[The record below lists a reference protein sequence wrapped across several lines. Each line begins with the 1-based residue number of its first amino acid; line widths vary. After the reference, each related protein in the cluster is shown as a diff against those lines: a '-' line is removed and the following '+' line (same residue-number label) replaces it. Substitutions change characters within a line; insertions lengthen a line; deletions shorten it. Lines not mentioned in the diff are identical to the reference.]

1 MTTATDG
8 FTGPDAV
15 APDDPLQYIPLPPP
29 PKPAPQPLHAAWK
42 PPLGPVR
49 KTIREIGWN
58 LITAGLLVLLFVAYQ
73 LWGTGFAEAA
83 SQAKLKKQFAAG
95 AAATAPHPSSSGSS
109 GSGDAS
115 TVGGASAAPALPGA
129 PEGSAIAHMKIPKI
143 GLDKY
148 VVEGVADA
156 DLSEGPGH
164 YPGTPLPGEPG
175 NVAIAGHRTTYG
187 APFFNLNELSPGD
200 KIYIT
205 NQTDQTFLYVVAQS
219 EVVKPTDVAV
229 IAPTSDNRLTLTT
242 CNPRYEATTRLIVVA
257 TLETQPNPSPPSTV
271 PPRHVIQTKAN
282 LGGGQ
287 RSAWPPTLVFAAI
300 AIALWVGVRLWARH
314 RRYWK
319 WIPFL
324 VGIPVCAVPL
334 WFMFENV
341 IKLLPNNL

>member
-1 MTTATDG
+1 MASTTDG
-8 FTGPDAV
+8 VTGPDSV
-15 APDDPLQYIPLPPP
+15 APGDPLESIPLPPP
-29 PKPAPQPLHAAWK
+29 PKPSPQPLHAAWK

-49 KTIREIGWN
+49 RTIREIGWN

-83 SQAKLKKQFAAG
+83 SQAKLKKQFTAG
-95 AAATAPHPSSSGSS
+95 AAAPAPRSTSPTTSSG
-109 GSGDAS
+109 GDAA
-115 TVGGASAAPALPGA
+115 TVGGASPGAALPGA
-129 PEGSAIAHMKIPKI
+129 PEGSAIAHMSIPKI

-187 APFFNLNELSPGD
+187 APFFDLNALSAGD

-205 NQTDQTFLYVVAQS
+205 NHANQTFLYVVNHS

-229 IAPTSDNRLTLTT
+229 VAPTSDNRLTLTT

-257 TLETQPNPSPPSTV
+257 MLESLPVTPPATV
-271 PPRHVIQTKAN
+271 PPPHIVQTKAN

-287 RSAWPPTLVFAAI
+287 RSAWPPTLIFAAI
-300 AIALWVGVRLWARH
+300 AIALWVGVRLWARR

-319 WIPFL
+319 WIPFA